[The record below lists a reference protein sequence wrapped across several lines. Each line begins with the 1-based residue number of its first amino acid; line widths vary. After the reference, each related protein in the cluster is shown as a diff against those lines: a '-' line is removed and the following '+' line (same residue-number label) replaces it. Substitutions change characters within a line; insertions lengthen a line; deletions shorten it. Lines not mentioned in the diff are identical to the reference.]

1 MEGIKMSR
9 GRKYDKEYR
18 EQAIK
23 LVQEIGV
30 TKAAKELGISKSTIA
45 TWNKEFKC
53 GYLAV
58 DGCHTPAEALS
69 LNEELIAMRK
79 QLKLLEKENKRL
91 KIVNE
96 FLEEASAFFAAS
108 RQKSGKRSV

>member
-1 MEGIKMSR
+1 MSR
-9 GRKYDKEYR
+9 GRRYDKDYR

-23 LVQEIGV
+23 LVQEVGV
-30 TKAAKELGISKSTIA
+30 TKAANELGISKSTIA

-58 DGCHTPAEALS
+58 DGRHTPADALS

-79 QLKLLEKENKRL
+79 QLKQLEKENKRL